1 MLSSSRKKALN
12 KSKRVE
18 INPKSVYT
26 SRDKGFDEKL
36 RFQYRKKQ
44 LTLAGIS
51 AKIQENGFNEQ
62 EKCYSL
68 KIDLHL
74 IS

>member
-26 SRDKGFDEKL
+26 SRDKGFDENSVSSTGKSSL
-36 RFQYRKKQ
+36 HSQEYLQKSKKMVSTSRKNAI
-44 LTLAGIS
+44 L
-51 AKIQENGFNEQ
+51 
-62 EKCYSL
+62 
-68 KIDLHL
+68 
-74 IS
+74 